1 MTIAI
6 MMKTVYEREAVEWVR
21 THLCECTKETD
32 GRVGADSN
40 CVACAGHKHSAA
52 EEAIQGD
59 SEQKAADTQ
68 EDEPFMSEYMQHLDE
83 ELNENSIEKLK
94 GVDID
99 MNCVADLLRS
109 VEEGSGQPGA
119 AEGLI
124 GMLGMRLPKASR

>member
-1 MTIAI
+1 MAVWVLTLTAWRVLGTSIALL
-6 MMKTVYEREAVEWVR
+6 KR
-21 THLCECTKETD
+21 LF
-32 GRVGADSN
+32 RVIVSR
-40 CVACAGHKHSAA
+40 
-52 EEAIQGD
+52 
-59 SEQKAADTQ
+59 TQ

-99 MNCVADLLRS
+99 MSCVADLLRS